1 MWHYIL
7 RHPNSRSKPLKT
19 CCYIDAV
26 AKDVSVVNGDVA
38 YINADTEIDPA
49 NFRNGR
55 VALGHGALNFH
66 AATGRVDRAR
76 KFDQRTVTRGLDDPA
91 ATFRDLEVDQF
102 ATASLERCESAF
114 LVIAYQA
121 RTQQK
126 LTGIVPRLHVGP
138 WHLADIEMIPSD
150 VLRGSKRKRTS
161 KVGCGAI

>member
-1 MWHYIL
+1 MWHSIL

-26 AKDVSVVNGDVA
+26 AKDVSVANDDVA
-38 YINADTEIDPA
+38 YINADTEIDQA
-49 NFRNGR
+49 NSRNGR
-55 VALGHGALNFH
+55 VALGRGALEFH
-66 AATGRVDRAR
+66 ATTGRVE
-76 KFDQRTVTRGLDDPA
+76 RTVTRGLDNPA
-91 ATFRDLEVDQF
+91 AIFRDLEVDLL

-114 LVIAYQA
+114 LVIAHQA

-150 VLRGSKRKRTS
+150 VLRGPKRKRTS
-161 KVGCGAI
+161 KVGRGPI